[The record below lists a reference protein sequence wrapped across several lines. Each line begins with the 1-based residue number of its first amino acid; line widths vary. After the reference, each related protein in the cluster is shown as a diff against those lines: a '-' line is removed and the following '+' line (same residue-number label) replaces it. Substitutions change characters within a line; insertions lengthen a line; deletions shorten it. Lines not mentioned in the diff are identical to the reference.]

1 MARPRLHSLD
11 DLLDVAE
18 QIVVSG
24 DPGGLTLRGLATTA
38 GVSNG
43 TIYHAFGSKEE
54 LLARLWLRASA
65 RLADLTV
72 DAVSATAAQDAAS
85 KVVAVATAPLRLA
98 QRHPGSARLF
108 FGQRSDQLFTAEIP
122 GELVSAL
129 AEQQQCF
136 VSLLTGLADTVWQR
150 RDRVAVDAITAC
162 IVDVP
167 SGLVRRRLL
176 SDQPLDATAEQR
188 IDAAVRAVLA
198 LPLEPAPARRAESTR
213 SHR

>member
-129 AEQQQCF
+129 LDLRAEAGPF
-136 VSLLTGLADTVWQR
+136 VRDEHAWALPTLRREREISDVRGAVVVVGDALGLHARSLR
-150 RDRVAVDAITAC
+150 RL
-162 IVDVP
+162 VDVFGHAMSP
-167 SGLVRRRLL
+167 
-176 SDQPLDATAEQR
+176 
-188 IDAAVRAVLA
+188 
-198 LPLEPAPARRAESTR
+198 
-213 SHR
+213 